1 MDRIRAA
8 APIDKDARSTNVT
21 RMKLTIWQFA
31 VLYLFLLRLSAVGAQ
46 PVGSYDNAVWDRL
59 AGTLGNYDVRNQP
72 IDEHPAPR
80 DVFILP
86 ALRNFLESPP
96 DPMKPLQRA
105 VMQRDLL
112 AVFHQWVL
120 WHRSEREMIEL
131 LAHAIKRVALSETEI
146 RDLPNNYLAAASA
159 PGAVTAYDME
169 NPGPFL
175 PKNLLDDEGP
185 WIRVEV
191 KAARRLAA
199 VFHFDNALGGA
210 SFEVLMRHPD
220 GRAAGEAYLKD
231 LATMPDPWVNK
242 DSRVELQTMSLSNG
256 PYANPATP
264 QFPVGTMWA
273 LVRRVILADAAGQPV
288 VSPLVQSVQIRVYRA
303 LSGAKALETPFYQRR
318 LKELEDSKREF
329 DRGTLMLDAYQT
341 TFEWSSRRHLLL
353 TLGGFHLTASEIPFD
368 EDKAKVAVKGFTGK
382 GQPQRVSCLGCHSAN
397 SIHSVN
403 IRAQPFSER
412 FARPPEFEPV
422 DRDIHDYRVR
432 GEAMDRPSWVLL
444 SWLCGQP

>member
-1 MDRIRAA
+1 MKPTIC
-8 APIDKDARSTNVT
+8 
-21 RMKLTIWQFA
+21 KLT
-31 VLYLFLLRLSAVGAQ
+31 VLYACLLRLSVVGAE

-59 AGTLGNYDVRNQP
+59 AGTLVNYDTGGLP
-72 IDEHPAPR
+72 INEHRVPR

-112 AVFHQWVL
+112 AVFHQWVVSHPL
-120 WHRSEREMIEL
+120 EREMIEL
-131 LAHAIKRVALSETEI
+131 LARAIKRVALSETEI
-146 RDLPNNYLAAASA
+146 RNLPNNYLAAASA
-159 PGAVTAYDME
+159 PGAVTEYDME

-175 PKNLLDDEGP
+175 PKDLLNDEGP

-191 KAARRLAA
+191 KTRRRLAA

-210 SFEVLMRHPD
+210 SFEVLMRHPE
-220 GRAAGEAYLKD
+220 GRAAGEAYLKE
-231 LATMPDPWVNK
+231 LATMPDPLVYK
-242 DSRVELQTMSLSNG
+242 SSGGELQTVLSLSNG

-273 LVRRVILADAAGQPV
+273 LVRRVILADADGQPV

-303 LSGAKALETPFYQRR
+303 LSGAKALESPFYQRR

-329 DRGTLMLDAYQT
+329 SRGTLMLDAYQT

-353 TLGGFHLTASEIPFD
+353 TLGGFHLTVSEIPFD
-368 EDKAKVAVKGFTGK
+368 EDKAKVADGGFTGK
-382 GQPQRVSCLGCHSAN
+382 GHSQRVSCLGCHSAN

-403 IRAQPFSER
+403 SRAQPFSER
-412 FARPPEFEPV
+412 LARPPEFEPV
-422 DRDIHDYRVR
+422 DRDTHDYIVR
-432 GEAMDRPSWVLL
+432 GEATDRPSWVLL
-444 SWLCGQP
+444 RWLCGQP